1 MKKDLGLGCSS
12 NPFRNARAKL
22 VMLAFEFLIGVAKG
36 LELLLCKCMARN
48 RRDLQRAEIA
58 SGPDANR
65 VRVLVF
71 PCMLLLCMSGW
82 LGCQKSQPYLL
93 GSAPSYLRPYSPGAP
108 IGPPE
113 GATAG
118 PSAPYSG
125 ALYSGAPYS
134 AAPLA
139 AATQAAAPTPQPATP
154 SAGTSSI
161 ASAFGFPS
169 GPANPASDPTGF
181 GYAAQISE
189 LERRAK
195 LLDENNR
202 QLHSQLAQSQQQV
215 QTYRER
221 SDLMQQ
227 QLGDMSAQ
235 LQQAR
240 IAAARPAPSSSS
252 IAGPPALPGVSSLAA
267 SSPALPSPPS
277 VPPKNPSQ
285 NSLQNPSQRSGA
297 RLTANTS
304 RPPGSGGLASAPSI
318 EPLRSLGYPVETN
331 GTSLRVRI
339 PADQLFQPGSSQWTP
354 SAGSLLERVS
364 NALRTAS
371 PNAQLL
377 IDSYTDNSTTALA
390 TASSAEQLTSQQADS
405 VMRYFVSR
413 GGWNSSGVTIR
424 SNGSDGPL
432 MDNQSPSGRAA
443 NRRIEF
449 ILTEPL

>member
-1 MKKDLGLGCSS
+1 
-12 NPFRNARAKL
+12 
-22 VMLAFEFLIGVAKG
+22 
-36 LELLLCKCMARN
+36 MAQN
-48 RRDLQRAEIA
+48 
-58 SGPDANR
+58 
-65 VRVLVF
+65 
-71 PCMLLLCMSGW
+71 
-82 LGCQKSQPYLL
+82 
-93 GSAPSYLRPYSPGAP
+93 
-108 IGPPE
+108 
-113 GATAG
+113 GATSPAPVG
-118 PSAPYSG
+118 MTLPSVAS
-125 ALYSGAPYS
+125 SSPYS
-134 AAPLA
+134 ASQSTAPPS
-139 AATQAAAPTPQPATP
+139 AAPA
-154 SAGTSSI
+154 SI

-169 GPANPASDPTGF
+169 GSTNPTSDPAGF

-240 IAAARPAPSSSS
+240 IAATRPAPSNPT
-252 IAGPPALPGVSSLAA
+252 IAGPPTLPGVGSMATTR
-267 SSPALPSPPS
+267 PAPAPT
-277 VPPKNPSQ
+277 KYPSQ
-285 NSLQNPSQRSGA
+285 TQYPAQTQNLAQTQNPSQRSGA

-304 RPPGSGGLASAPSI
+304 RPPGSGSPSSI

-331 GTSLRVRI
+331 GSSLRVRI
-339 PADQLFQPGSSQWTP
+339 PADQLFQPGSSQWTA

-377 IDSYTDNSTTALA
+377 IDSYTDNSTSNLA

-449 ILTEPL
+449 LLNEPLANADR

>member
-1 MKKDLGLGCSS
+1 
-12 NPFRNARAKL
+12 
-22 VMLAFEFLIGVAKG
+22 MLAFEDSIGVAKG

-48 RRDLQRAEIA
+48 QCELQRAEIA

-65 VRVLVF
+65 VRVAVF
-71 PCMLLLCMSGW
+71 SCMLFLCMSGW

-108 IGPPE
+108 MVPPE
-113 GATAG
+113 GASVG

-125 ALYSGAPYS
+125 SPYSGSPYS
-134 AAPLA
+134 GSP
-139 AATQAAAPTPQPATP
+139 QAAAPVAQPATP

-169 GPANPASDPTGF
+169 GTANPASDPTGF

-240 IAAARPAPSSSS
+240 IAAARPAPSSSP

-267 SSPALPSPPS
+267 SSPALPSPPA
-277 VPPKNPSQ
+277 VPSKSSLQNPS
-285 NSLQNPSQRSGA
+285 QNPSQRSGA

-304 RPPGSGGLASAPSI
+304 GPPGSGGSVSLGGASSI

-339 PADQLFQPGSSQWTP
+339 PADQLFQPGSSQWTA

-377 IDSYTDNSTTALA
+377 IDSYTDNSTNALA
-390 TASSAEQLTSQQADS
+390 VAGSAEQLTSQQADA

-424 SNGSDGPL
+424 SNGSEGPL